1 MFTASVTICKLQ
13 EAVNAA
19 YTWLA
24 GNDQMPLVLKDL
36 APELHL
42 FFI

>member
-1 MFTASVTICKLQ
+1 MFTAGVTTCKLQ
-13 EAVNAA
+13 EEVSAA

-24 GNDQMPLVLKDL
+24 GNNKMPLVLKDL